1 MARKIGFGILLL
13 LGTNRIFAQKE
24 TQHLQQIW
32 TGYFNQTR
40 FSNKWG
46 ASFDF
51 QVRTKEDFV
60 DDLSQILIRPALT
73 YYVSDATKI
82 SAGYAYT
89 RTYPLDGHTQV
100 TQPEHRPWQQI
111 QWHTRYSKNRTMQW
125 FRLEERFRRKI
136 ANDSTLGEGY
146 NFNFRLRYNFLWQV
160 PLNGQIK
167 KGSWSFLLNNEV
179 HVNFGKQI
187 TYNYFD
193 QNRFFVGFSYNT
205 NATDN
210 VQFGYLNVF
219 QQLPAGN
226 RYRSINAAR
235 VFYFHNLDLRKT
247 KPGV

>member
-1 MARKIGFGILLL
+1 M
-13 LGTNRIFAQKE
+13 FAQKQTE
-24 TQHLQQIW
+24 KLDQIW

-40 FSNKWG
+40 FSKKWG
-46 ASFDF
+46 AWFDF

-60 DDLSQILIRPALT
+60 DGLSQILIRPALT
-73 YYVSDATKI
+73 YYVNEVTKI

-89 RTYPLDGHTQV
+89 STYPIDGHTQV

-111 QWHTRYSKNRTMQW
+111 QWHTRYAKNRTMQW
-125 FRLEERFRRKI
+125 FRLDERFRRKI
-136 ANDSTLGEGY
+136 ENDTTLGDGY
-146 NFNFRLRYNFLWQV
+146 NFNFRLRYNFLWQI

-179 HVNFGKQI
+179 HVNFGKHI

-193 QNRFFVGFSYNT
+193 QNRFFAGFAYNT

-210 VQFGYLNVF
+210 IQFGYMNVF

-226 RYRSINAAR
+226 RYRSIDAAR
-235 VFYFHNLDLRKT
+235 VFYFHNLDLRK
-247 KPGV
+247 KG